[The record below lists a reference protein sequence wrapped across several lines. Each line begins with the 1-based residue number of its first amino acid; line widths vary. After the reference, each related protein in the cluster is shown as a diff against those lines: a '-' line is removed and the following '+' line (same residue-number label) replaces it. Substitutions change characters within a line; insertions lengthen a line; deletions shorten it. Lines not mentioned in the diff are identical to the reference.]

1 MKPLEFYK
9 KNIII
14 VNENKKDN
22 IDILSNLLY
31 KLNLM
36 KEVNKI
42 YDNNIHIIT
51 QNDNKKSY
59 KKILLDNPYLY
70 FTNFDFK
77 EEVSKKFLQDLDNLE
92 KRTIYIIDTNI
103 SCENDN
109 IIKLLSSNK
118 NIHVI
123 LILNTNNNANF
134 VDTYKLIGDDKLLIH
149 KINKLKNIQKQF
161 YKLLVKPICTSNFS
175 NFDEYYEAL
184 NNEDLDVKYIIF
196 KNTELRYN

>member
-1 MKPLEFYK
+1 M
-9 KNIII
+9 I

-36 KEVNKI
+36 KDINKI
-42 YDNNIHIIT
+42 YDTNIHIIT
-51 QNDNKKSY
+51 KNDNKKSY

-77 EEVSKKFLQDLDNLE
+77 EEISKKFLQNLDNLE

-109 IIKLLSSNK
+109 IIKLLSNNK
-118 NIHVI
+118 NVHVI
-123 LILNTNNNANF
+123 LVLNMNNDNF
-134 VDTYKLIGDDKLLIH
+134 VNMYNLIGDNKLLIH
-149 KINKLKNIQKQF
+149 KINKLKNMQKQF
-161 YKLLVKPICTSNFS
+161 YKLLLYPICKN
-175 NFDEYYEAL
+175 NFDNFDNYYNSL

-196 KNTELRYN
+196 NNAELRYN